1 MKSPAP
7 AAVFADGKLTVQT
20 SPDKAGILNVDLA
33 PDAVNQAVLQSLD
46 SGILKIAVKPASG
59 TQALQLGLP
68 LQSLAA
74 QPKIKEIRIESG
86 FGAVLSLN
94 TQLLKLQDTQ
104 AGDVL
109 QLQVKRVGQDGWP
122 AAVKTRLDGAAV
134 LDFSLA
140 IRGAKNTA
148 VDAAALT
155 LLLPYEL
162 KSGERA
168 HQLAVY
174 QVLENGKLAVVK
186 DRQYD
191 PATGYVSFKTKEL
204 GQYAAA
210 TVKLPDHKGSK
221 WAAESVEALAA
232 SGILPLGA
240 EASYETGVLMNRAEF
255 AQLLVDAFDLQAGA
269 AAPGFKDVSKDSPFA
284 EAINI
289 AGALGI
295 VKGRADGLYSPSDTL
310 SRQEMAVMLNR
321 LIQLEQIKLKADPAA
336 VPEFKDLNQLSAEA
350 SGAIEKLQA
359 AGVIQGAQN
368 GNFLP
373 MAQMT
378 KEQAAVVVY
387 RIIGL
392 NP

>member
-1 MKSPAP
+1 M
-7 AAVFADGKLTVQT
+7 
-20 SPDKAGILNVDLA
+20 LNVDLT
-33 PDAVNQAVLQSLD
+33 PDAVSQAVLQSLD

-59 TQALQLGLP
+59 AAALQLKLP

-74 QPKIKEIRIESG
+74 QPKIKEIQIESS

-109 QLQVKRVGQDGWP
+109 QLHVKRVGQDGWP

-140 IRGAKNTA
+140 IHGAKITA

-174 QVLENGKLAVVK
+174 RVLEIGKLAVVK

-191 PATGYVSFKTKEL
+191 PATGYVSFKTKEF

-210 TVKLPDHKGSK
+210 TVKLPDHKGSN
-221 WAAESVEALAA
+221 WAAESVEALVAK
-232 SGILPLGA
+232 GILPLGA
-240 EASYETGVLMNRAEF
+240 EASYETGGIDEPGGICPAAGRCFLTF
-255 AQLLVDAFDLQAGA
+255 KLPQPLQASRMSVRI
-269 AAPGFKDVSKDSPFA
+269 PHMPRLS
-284 EAINI
+284 
-289 AGALGI
+289 
-295 VKGRADGLYSPSDTL
+295 TL
-310 SRQEMAVMLNR
+310 
-321 LIQLEQIKLKADPAA
+321 LEL
-336 VPEFKDLNQLSAEA
+336 
-350 SGAIEKLQA
+350 
-359 AGVIQGAQN
+359 
-368 GNFLP
+368 
-373 MAQMT
+373 
-378 KEQAAVVVY
+378 
-387 RIIGL
+387 
-392 NP
+392 

>member
-1 MKSPAP
+1 MAPEAAPPTPTDSTSSSPSPGSAPSVKSPAP
-7 AAVFADGKLTVQT
+7 AAVFTDGKLTLQP
-20 SPDKAGILNVDLA
+20 SPDKAGMLNVDLT
-33 PDAVNQAVLQSLD
+33 PDAVSQAVLQSLD

-59 TQALQLGLP
+59 AAALQLKLP

-74 QPKIKEIRIESG
+74 QPKIKEIQIESS

-109 QLQVKRVGQDGWP
+109 QLHVKRVGQDGWP

-140 IRGAKNTA
+140 IHGAKITA

-174 QVLENGKLAVVK
+174 RVLEIGKLAVVK

-191 PATGYVSFKTKEL
+191 PATGYVSFKTKEF

-210 TVKLPDHKGSK
+210 TVKLPDHKGSN
-221 WAAESVEALAA
+221 WAAESVEALVAKRNTS
-232 SGILPLGA
+232 SG
-240 EASYETGVLMNRAEF
+240 SR
-255 AQLLVDAFDLQAGA
+255 
-269 AAPGFKDVSKDSPFA
+269 GF
-284 EAINI
+284 
-289 AGALGI
+289 L
-295 VKGRADGLYSPSDTL
+295 
-310 SRQEMAVMLNR
+310 
-321 LIQLEQIKLKADPAA
+321 
-336 VPEFKDLNQLSAEA
+336 
-350 SGAIEKLQA
+350 
-359 AGVIQGAQN
+359 
-368 GNFLP
+368 
-373 MAQMT
+373 
-378 KEQAAVVVY
+378 
-387 RIIGL
+387 
-392 NP
+392 